1 MNNKTGDT
9 AQIRFKA
16 QEHRFRKNQVYGEKD
31 LVFTVIKGNELDF
44 GKTYYLTKKTI
55 INGRDKHIDL
65 LIEDQGVRQQHCR
78 VDIKKYDEMELVII
92 TDIGS
97 TNGTYVNG
105 ELIRQ
110 AEINPGDRIEIGETI
125 LRFGFSDEIEED
137 YHARL
142 FSIATTDSLTGF
154 FNKRFIMTE
163 LENHSRIAKRNNR
176 VFSIFLLDIDNF
188 KEINDTMGH
197 IAGDEYLKKISDI
210 IRSSLREQDLAGR
223 FGGDEFLIILPETD
237 ILGARQVANR
247 IRGAIAKITL
257 LVSIRHLTASI
268 SAGIGQFSIHGDTPE
283 SLLKKTDDALM
294 NAKRQGKN
302 LVMEAEE

>member
-1 MNNKTGDT
+1 
-9 AQIRFKA
+9 
-16 QEHRFRKNQVYGEKD
+16 
-31 LVFTVIKGNELDF
+31 
-44 GKTYYLTKKTI
+44 
-55 INGRDKHIDL
+55 
-65 LIEDQGVRQQHCR
+65 
-78 VDIKKYDEMELVII
+78 
-92 TDIGS
+92 
-97 TNGTYVNG
+97 
-105 ELIRQ
+105 
-110 AEINPGDRIEIGETI
+110 

>member
-1 MNNKTGDT
+1 MNKKAGDT

-16 QEHRFRKNQVYGEKD
+16 QEHKFGKNQVYGEND

-44 GKTYYLTKKTI
+44 GKTYYLTKKSI
-55 INGRDKHIDL
+55 MIGRDKHVDL
-65 LIEDQGVRQQHCR
+65 LIEDQGVSQQHCR

-92 TDIGS
+92 TDLSS

-105 ELIRQ
+105 EMIRQ

-163 LENHSRIAKRNNR
+163 LENQSRIAKRNNR
-176 VFSIFLLDIDNF
+176 IFSIFLLDIDNF
-188 KEINDTMGH
+188 KEINDTLGH
-197 IAGDEYLKKISDI
+197 IAGDDYLKKIAEI

-223 FGGDEFLIILPETD
+223 FGGDEILIILPETD
-237 ILGARQVANR
+237 ILGAMQVANR
-247 IRGAIAKITL
+247 IRGEIGKISL
-257 LVSIRHLTASI
+257 PSSPRLVKATI
-268 SAGIGQFSIHGDTPE
+268 SGGIGQFGIHGNYPE
-283 SLLKKTDDALM
+283 VLLKKTDDALM
-294 NAKRQGKN
+294 SAKRQGKN
-302 LVMEAEE
+302 LVVEAAE